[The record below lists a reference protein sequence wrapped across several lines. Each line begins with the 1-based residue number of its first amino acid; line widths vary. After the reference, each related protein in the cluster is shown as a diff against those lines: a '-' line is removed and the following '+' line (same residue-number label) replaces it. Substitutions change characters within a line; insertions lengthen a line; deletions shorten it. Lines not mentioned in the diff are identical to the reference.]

1 MFERRLAEEKLRAK
15 KYSLSFVYFE
25 IHFSNLIKE
34 GTQEE
39 VAKKIWMVILRVL
52 ADFVRGSDVKGFLTE
67 NIGIGVLLL
76 DSQEGAIERIAQR
89 IETSLVSENLDS
101 YVCDFVDTTVFRESI
116 YSGLTSHN
124 D

>member
-15 KYSLSFVYFE
+15 KYSLGFVYFE

-52 ADFVRGSDVKGFLTE
+52 ADFVRGSDVKGFLT
-67 NIGIGVLLL
+67 
-76 DSQEGAIERIAQR
+76 
-89 IETSLVSENLDS
+89 
-101 YVCDFVDTTVFRESI
+101 
-116 YSGLTSHN
+116 
-124 D
+124 